1 MKEGIFICFIGID
14 GSGKS
19 TLSRY
24 LYEVLKKRGY
34 NVSYMWWLE
43 GEDSLLR
50 RVLRRIGKSKH
61 LNLKCNDNANS
72 SKKAVHKDKSIAT
85 KIFRALYPKIVLLD
99 YLRFGLMR
107 VWLPKIVNRNKI
119 IIFDRFFYDVILALS
134 KEFDFPDFRRAR
146 LFKLYSKLLPNP
158 DLIFIIDVPPEVSYL
173 RKKEEIKS
181 MGNAKAMWENYQEL
195 YSLVNRLSPG
205 KIKRIDN
212 TGELETAKAEIL
224 KATLDFLEANRNGK

>member
-1 MKEGIFICFIGID
+1 MKKGIFICFIGID

-61 LNLKCNDNANS
+61 LNLKCNDNTNS
-72 SKKAVHKDKSIAT
+72 SKAVHKDKPITT

-99 YLRFGLMR
+99 YLRFGI
-107 VWLPKIVNRNKI
+107 VKAWLPKMIGRSKI
-119 IIFDRFFYDVILALS
+119 IIFDRFFYDVIIALS

-173 RKKEEIKS
+173 RKKEEIK
-181 MGNAKAMWENYQEL
+181 
-195 YSLVNRLSPG
+195 
-205 KIKRIDN
+205 RIDN
-212 TGELETAKAEIL
+212 TRELGTVKAEIL

>member
-1 MKEGIFICFIGID
+1 MKKGIFICFIGID

-34 NVSYMWWLE
+34 NVSYTWWLE

-50 RVLRRIGKSKH
+50 RMLRKISKSKH

-72 SKKAVHKDKSIAT
+72 SKVVHKDKSITT

-99 YLRFGLMR
+99 YLRFGI
-107 VWLPKIVNRNKI
+107 VKAWLPKMIGRSEI
-119 IIFDRFFYDVILALS
+119 IIFDRFFYDVIIALS
-134 KEFDFPDFRRAR
+134 KEFDFPNSKRAR

-158 DLIFIIDVPPEVSYL
+158 DLIFIIDVPPKVSYL
-173 RKKEEIKS
+173 RKEEEIKS
-181 MGNAKAMWENYQEL
+181 IVNAKRIWEEYQRF
-195 YSLVNRLSPG
+195 YSLLNKLTAGRVV
-205 KIKRIDN
+205 KIDN
-212 TGELETAKAEIL
+212 TEDIVSAKVKVL
-224 KATLDFLEANRNGK
+224 RVTLDIINDIKGGI